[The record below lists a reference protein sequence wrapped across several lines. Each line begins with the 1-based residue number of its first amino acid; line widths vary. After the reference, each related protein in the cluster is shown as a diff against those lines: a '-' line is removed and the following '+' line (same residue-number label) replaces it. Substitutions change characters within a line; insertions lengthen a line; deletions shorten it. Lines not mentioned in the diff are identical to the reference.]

1 MATKMTSFGYVIHVS
16 RCSPKDWQD
25 KINKAAIAQ
34 KLPALA
40 VTETGSNT
48 SNEDKENGGDSVKKI
63 FFADSSDR

>member
-1 MATKMTSFGYVIHVS
+1 MTSFGYVIHVS

-63 FFADSSDR
+63 IFADSSDR